1 MFFYVIMHRPNN
13 GYTMF
18 HSKLKKQFNGV
29 FIRNDGTICSNNKV
43 LLELAKFSVKLYEL
57 MSYFTRNDMQ
67 YLIDNFGYEQYM
79 KLGGELYNL
88 KLDPVVYPE
97 YEQIRSILKIT
108 IEMFYGYI
116 LQYKKMEG
124 YEALTKT
131 VNEQTKILNNIQLMR
146 ERIAQLKKQVNIFED
161 TDMTM
166 PKVEVHIE
174 MIVYMQRYGF
184 PENGVFDTDKLQEI
198 IDELAS
204 TASSSSS
211 S

>member
-1 MFFYVIMHRPNN
+1 MFQ
-13 GYTMF
+13 
-18 HSKLKKQFNGV
+18 SKIKNKFNGV
-29 FIRNDGTICSNNKV
+29 FIKKDGTICSNNKV

-57 MSYFTRNDMQ
+57 MSYFTRNDIQ
-67 YLIDNFGYEQYM
+67 YLIENFGYEEYM

-88 KLDPVVYPE
+88 KLNPITHPE
-97 YEQIRSILKIT
+97 YEQIRSVLKIT

-116 LQYKKMEG
+116 IQYKKMEG
-124 YEALTKT
+124 YESLTKT
-131 VNEQTKILNNIQLMR
+131 VNEQTRILNSIQLMR
-146 ERIAQLKKQVNIFED
+146 ERISQLKKQVNIFED
-161 TDMTM
+161 TNMTM
-166 PKVEVHIE
+166 PKVEVHVE

-204 TASSSSS
+204 SSSSS